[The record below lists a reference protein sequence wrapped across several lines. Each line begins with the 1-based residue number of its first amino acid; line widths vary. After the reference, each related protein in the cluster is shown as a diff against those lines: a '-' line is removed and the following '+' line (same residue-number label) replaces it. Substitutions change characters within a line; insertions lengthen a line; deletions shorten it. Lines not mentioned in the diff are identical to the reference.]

1 MAEVL
6 RVISGIG
13 TAADT
18 AYTIQK
24 DIRRLARD
32 LGHAQ
37 EDILKFATDIK
48 DFSMVT
54 NRAILALYEYTKKSS
69 AETIVLQSIHD
80 RKLFTRIRAA
90 SNRVIDHIDK
100 IWPHLESLESK
111 IPFGERL
118 KWAMRRPQVEALDPK
133 MESVKSSL
141 QLSISV
147 VSLEWLLNQG
157 ESRENKRLV

>member
-6 RVISGIG
+6 RIISCIG

-18 AYTIQK
+18 AYIIQK

-37 EDILKFATDIK
+37 EDIRKFATDIK
-48 DFSMVT
+48 DFSLVINT
-54 NRAILALYEYTKKSS
+54 ANLTLYEYAKKSP
-69 AETIVLQSIHD
+69 AETIVLRSIH
-80 RKLFTRIRAA
+80 RHKLFTRILAA

-100 IWPHLESLESK
+100 IWPRLESLESR

-118 KWAMRRPQVEALDPK
+118 KWATRRPQVEALGPK

-141 QLSISV
+141 LLIMNV
-147 VSLEWLLNQG
+147 VILESLLNQG
-157 ESRENKRLV
+157 ESPEVKRLV